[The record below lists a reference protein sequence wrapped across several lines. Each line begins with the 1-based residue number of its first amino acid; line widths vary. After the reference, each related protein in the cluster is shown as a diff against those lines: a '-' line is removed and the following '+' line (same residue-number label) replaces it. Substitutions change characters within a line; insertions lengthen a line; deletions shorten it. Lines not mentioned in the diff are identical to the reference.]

1 MGHRIVLG
9 CVCLRYDFDGF
20 GMFYIAMAPLV
31 YGGYKNALCAV
42 LDALNGPY
50 CNAILQ
56 CHIPPFHTTLHNSQ
70 VVYKALL
77 YKGNKL

>member
-1 MGHRIVLG
+1 MRTVPD

-31 YGGYKNALCAV
+31 YGGYKNALYAV

-56 CHIPPFHTTLHNSQ
+56 CHHSTIPPIHQTHNIAQYQ
-70 VVYKALL
+70 VVYKVLL
-77 YKGNKL
+77 